1 MALEGVLG
9 RGDGGGICVFECI
22 GVLDDESVLWGVD
35 RGGAVYR
42 VFGFDWVFG
51 ICVDGYVSPI
61 LS

>member
-1 MALEGVLG
+1 LG